1 MPSFE
6 ELMNLYRN
14 PGENGVPEDFADQ
27 LAAAYQDDLSV
38 RDAAVKDREAK
49 LTAAQQEQAKRDAE
63 ITRLKAVNYDLLIAA
78 PKPGSEKSG
87 DNSIDENAEPRG
99 IDSLFEKDTR

>member
-14 PGENGVPEDFADQ
+14 PGETGIPEDFADQ

-38 RDAAVKDREAK
+38 RDAAVKDREKQRDDAI
-49 LTAAQQEQAKRDAE
+49 AAQAERDKE

-78 PKPGSEKSG
+78 PKPGGDKSG